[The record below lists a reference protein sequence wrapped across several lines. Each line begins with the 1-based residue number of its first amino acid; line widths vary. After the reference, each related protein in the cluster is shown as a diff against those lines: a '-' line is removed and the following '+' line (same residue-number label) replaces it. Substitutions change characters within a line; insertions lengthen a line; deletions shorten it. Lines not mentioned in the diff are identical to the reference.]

1 MSGDGRCERV
11 FTVHAELGLHARPA
25 GIFVMTAKRF
35 AAQIEVARAEGGGDD
50 WVDGRSILSLLSLA
64 ASRGTQ
70 LRVRAEGSDAVDAVE
85 ALGRLLEGREA
96 GPESAA
102 GDGAA
107 G

>member
-1 MSGDGRCERV
+1 MSHGSCERV

-25 GIFVMTAKRF
+25 GMFVMIAKRF
-35 AAQIEVARAEGGGDD
+35 SAQIEVARAEGSDD

-64 ASRGTQ
+64 ASRGTR
-70 LRVRAEGSDAVDAVE
+70 LRVRADGSDAADAVE
-85 ALGRLLEGREA
+85 ALGALLEGREA

-102 GDGAA
+102 GGGTA

>member
-35 AAQIEVARAEGGGDD
+35 TAQIEVAREGSGDD

-64 ASRGTQ
+64 AGRGTR
-70 LRVRAEGSDAVDAVE
+70 LRVRAEGADAVDAVE
-85 ALGRLLEGREA
+85 ALGRLLEGHGASPETVA
-96 GPESAA
+96 GGGSA
-102 GDGAA
+102 G
-107 G
+107 

>member
-1 MSGDGRCERV
+1 MSVDGRCERV

-35 AAQIEVARAEGGGDD
+35 AAQIEVARAEGGDD

-64 ASRGTQ
+64 AGRGTR
-70 LRVRAEGSDAVDAVE
+70 LRVRAEGVDAADAVE
-85 ALGRLLEGREA
+85 ALGRLLEGPGA
-96 GPESAA
+96 TPESVA
-102 GDGAA
+102 GGGSA

>member
-25 GIFVMTAKRF
+25 GVFVMVAKRF
-35 AAQIEVARAEGGGDD
+35 AAQIEVARAEGSDD

-64 ASRGTQ
+64 ASRGTR
-70 LRVRAEGSDAVDAVE
+70 LRVRAEGADAADAVE
-85 ALGRLLEGREA
+85 ALGRLIEGREA
-96 GPESAA
+96 DPESAA
-102 GDGAA
+102 GGGTA

>member
-1 MSGDGRCERV
+1 MTDDGRCERV

-25 GIFVMTAKRF
+25 GMFVMIAKRF
-35 AAQIEVARAEGGGDD
+35 AAQIEVARAEGSDD

-64 ASRGTQ
+64 AGRGTR
-70 LRVRAEGSDAVDAVE
+70 LRVRAEGADAADAVE
-85 ALGRLLEGREA
+85 ALGALLEGREA

-102 GDGAA
+102 GGGTA

>member
-25 GIFVMTAKRF
+25 GVFVMIAKRF
-35 AAQIEVARAEGGGDD
+35 AAQIEVARAEGSDD

-64 ASRGTQ
+64 AGRGTR
-70 LRVRAEGSDAVDAVE
+70 LRVRAEGSDAAEAVE
-85 ALGRLLEGREA
+85 ALGRLLEGREED
-96 GPESAA
+96 PESAA
-102 GDGAA
+102 GGGTA